1 MALQDIKEEPE
12 QTSAE
17 RQSVRDHSEMDDD
30 SLREQLEAKQAVEPQ
45 PEAVLQPAVS
55 GLGLSG
61 EAVQAAFQTQH
72 SPDSSSE
79 ALLPPLPDV
88 YSVNASPTPP
98 MSPGTPKSITD
109 SPVVS
114 VPRSGSDLNAHTQ
127 SSASPGSQIRRARA
141 ASLLD
146 AAETAASG
154 SLGSTGTADSV
165 LSRTIDHESDI
176 NTSFDLSKALEIPQD
191 STVSGAG
198 SNPNSNPI
206 SPTISSPKISF
217 KKKFSST
224 LLPAATSG
232 IAGSHTNGDTSANAA
247 AVKAVVGSPEFS
259 LHHLQRHGSVRSKG
273 NTPELPRLSSSVE
286 HHSGLGIKDG
296 NLDNSEKRMLRGYS
310 VDSSS
315 SSSQSFY
322 DNDDL
327 AFRPPLSLLE
337 ADVGSLASL
346 HDLKSPRSSLN
357 YSEAADNA
365 NAKKIPLLKR
375 ASSAILRKTSLSN
388 KNSSSQSPNL
398 SSVSGLN
405 PSNYHELRQTASFS
419 TIPYDSPSSEMS
431 ALSSRNRKKLSLKT
445 SASQNRCIS
454 NPEGLRN
461 VASLPTPTAGTGVQT
476 PVTNQSL
483 GSKFRCGLTRIIS
496 GGGTERSRSNSGF
509 NGSGA
514 VHRSISGI
522 ERTPSSMLAESP
534 LEESFGNPLGEGPFE
549 RLARGGQGG
558 LKKSA
563 SFSHR
568 SHISPSNNA
577 TVGSDLVAKKS
588 QLSKKS
594 TTHSAGSVTTVRND
608 SVFSGTSSDS
618 SSNSSE
624 TDIITVD
631 IDELT
636 KALPVITVT
645 EKFGA
650 RHVTPIQ
657 TQSNI
662 LLDRIYKDESDKAL
676 AGHAAEKPNR
686 ITLREYINVLM
697 KQQQIEDERFAV
709 LEKNFS
715 NNGWCSQEDLN
726 NIQQKR
732 FIINK
737 KWAERISY
745 YQGRLEA

>member
-12 QTSAE
+12 QAIAE
-17 RQSVRDHSEMDDD
+17 RQSGQNLLGTDEG
-30 SLREQLEAKQAVEPQ
+30 SLREQLEPKQVAEAQ
-45 PEAVLQPAVS
+45 PEAILQPAVS

-61 EAVQAAFQTQH
+61 EAVQAVFGMQH
-72 SPDSSSE
+72 SVDSSSE

-88 YSVNASPTPP
+88 HSVNASPTPP

-114 VPRSGSDLNAHTQ
+114 VPRSGSDLNTYTQ
-127 SSASPGSQIRRARA
+127 SSTSPGSQIRRARA

-146 AAETAASG
+146 TAETVASG
-154 SLGSTGTADSV
+154 SLGSTGTANSV
-165 LSRTIDHESDI
+165 LSRTADHESDV

-191 STVSGAG
+191 SAVPGAG
-198 SNPNSNPI
+198 SNSNSNPI
-206 SPTISSPKISF
+206 SPIISSPKISF

-224 LLPAATSG
+224 LLPAANSG
-232 IAGSHTNGDTSANAA
+232 IAGSHVNGDASANAA
-247 AVKAVVGSPEFS
+247 ASKAAVASSEFS

-286 HHSGLGIKDG
+286 HHSGLGIEDG
-296 NLDNSEKRMLRGYS
+296 NLDNASKRMLRGYS
-310 VDSSS
+310 VDSSN

-322 DNDDL
+322 DDDDL
-327 AFRPPLSLLE
+327 AFRPPHSLLE
-337 ADVGSLASL
+337 ADGGSLASL

-365 NAKKIPLLKR
+365 NAKKVPLLKR

-388 KNSSSQSPNL
+388 KNSSSQSPSL
-398 SSVSGLN
+398 GSASGMN
-405 PSNYHELRQTASFS
+405 HSNYHELRQTASFS
-419 TIPYDSPSSEMS
+419 TIPYDPTSSDIN
-431 ALSSRNRKKLSLKT
+431 AVGFRNRKKLSLKT
-445 SASQNRCIS
+445 NASQNRCIS
-454 NPEGLRN
+454 NPEGLHN
-461 VASLPTPTAGTGVQT
+461 VASLPTPTAGNGFPT

-496 GGGTERSRSNSGF
+496 GGATERSKPNSGF
-509 NGSGA
+509 SSPSA
-514 VHRSISGI
+514 IHRSISGV
-522 ERTPSSMLAESP
+522 ERTPTSMLAESP
-534 LEESFGNPLGEGPFE
+534 LEESFKTPLGEGPFK
-549 RLARGGQGG
+549 RLVHVGQGG

-568 SHISPSNNA
+568 PHASPSSST
-577 TVGSDLVAKKS
+577 TVGNDLVAKKS

-662 LLDRIYKDESDKAL
+662 LLDRIYKDESAKAL
-676 AGHAAEKPNR
+676 SKHATEKPNR

-715 NNGWCSQEDLN
+715 NNGWCSQEDLD